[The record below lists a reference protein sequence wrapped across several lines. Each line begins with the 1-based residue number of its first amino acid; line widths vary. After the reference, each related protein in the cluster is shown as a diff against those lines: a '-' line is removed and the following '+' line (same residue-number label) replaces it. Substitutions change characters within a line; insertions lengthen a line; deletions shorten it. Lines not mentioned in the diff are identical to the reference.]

1 MKNATFAPMNAE
13 VLKANILEI
22 RKGRK
27 ALDELANA
35 VSISAVWHA
44 AEATGSSQITPLRQL
59 YSALGRKGIQQ
70 TDDQRALAAY
80 AKAMLFGLKI
90 EPEAEKITEQ
100 VGYSGKD
107 KSKRKLS
114 SRFDGETGFLAFR
127 ASKAKPAAGDKP
139 KVNLAT
145 IAKLPEKVAAEL
157 VRLRENETEAA
168 AINKFNEEAAAAI
181 LAAALEIAGLEKLAE
196 LADMKRAELAAA
208 GASRRD
214 QPAAGETST
223 TITEAAAAA
232 LRGDD
237 DAKTA

>member
-1 MKNATFAPMNAE
+1 MKNATFAPMNLE
-13 VLKANILEI
+13 ILKTNIADI

-59 YSALGRKGIQQ
+59 YAALGRKGIQQ
-70 TDDQRALAAY
+70 SDDQKALAAY
-80 AKAMLFGLKI
+80 ARSMLFGLEF
-90 EPEAEKITEQ
+90 EPEADKLTQQ
-100 VGYSGKD
+100 VRYKNND

-127 ASKAKPAAGDKP
+127 VNKSKPTSADKP
-139 KVNLAT
+139 KINLAS

-157 VRLRENETEAA
+157 TRLRENEAEAA
-168 AINKFNEEAAAAI
+168 DINKFNEEATAAI
-181 LAAALEIAGLEKLAE
+181 LSAALEIAGLDKLAE

-214 QPAAGETST
+214 QPATVAPGLTEN
-223 TITEAAAAA
+223 EAAAASE
-232 LRGDD
+232 RGDQ
-237 DAKTA
+237 DAI